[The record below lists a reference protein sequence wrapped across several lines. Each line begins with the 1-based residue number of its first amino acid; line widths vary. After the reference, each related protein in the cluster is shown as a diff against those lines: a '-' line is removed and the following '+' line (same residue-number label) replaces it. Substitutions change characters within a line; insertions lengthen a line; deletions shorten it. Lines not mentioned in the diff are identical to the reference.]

1 MKTMQALI
9 KKLQIEIKEKDLRI
23 QRLQNVIKEY
33 TELTFE
39 KDAEIQR
46 LRDVIQNPS
55 GKLKIKKEN
64 IENQVNSEKKK
75 KSVHLFF
82 ALFSRYFCKKEQNT
96 FSVFFHFF
104 RKNSWK
110 DAQKNH
116 FMFSNLRKCTNNS
129 FLCSFSHK

>member
-1 MKTMQALI
+1 MQALI

-46 LRDVIQNPS
+46 LRDVIQNQS

-64 IENQVNSEKKK
+64 IEKQVNSEKRKVFMQG
-75 KSVHLFF
+75 SCCFF
-82 ALFSRYFCKKEQNT
+82 FSIQIFA
-96 FSVFFHFF
+96 S
-104 RKNSWK
+104 
-110 DAQKNH
+110 
-116 FMFSNLRKCTNNS
+116 
-129 FLCSFSHK
+129 